1 MCSIFQLHPINFGDN
16 LIEICGKLF
25 TLTLQQFSFP
35 SLQFLIGVLHLPF
48 SANLQL
54 PRVHIEQILATDGVR
69 SSICDAALCTAV
81 VLCQANRPGE
91 RYTKPGFRDVRQ
103 KHLCT
108 LLTGAR
114 RKQLSHLVGSSKV
127 TAASTAHLQRW
138 ASPVLSWVLYS
149 HGSDPQLK
157 TSSRSGAKTMTG
169 TPSNW
174 SPRKWNP
181 SIVISFS
188 QAVHALRRSPLQTMP
203 AKKEWVT
210 TRSSKAS
217 RTWSTR
223 WRKELCFTALE
234 TFLCSFGRLFSGFF
248 SIA

>member
-1 MCSIFQLHPINFGDN
+1 MC
-16 LIEICGKLF
+16 
-25 TLTLQQFSFP
+25 
-35 SLQFLIGVLHLPF
+35 
-48 SANLQL
+48 
-54 PRVHIEQILATDGVR
+54 

-91 RYTKPGFRDVRQ
+91 RYMKSSFRDV

-114 RKQLSHLVGSSKV
+114 RKQLSHLVGSNKV
-127 TAASTAHLQRW
+127 TAASTVHLQRW
-138 ASPVLSWVLYS
+138 ACPSLSFVKAES

-181 SIVISFS
+181 SIVMSFS
-188 QAVHALRRSPLQTMP
+188 QAVHALRRSPLQRMP

-223 WRKELCFTALE
+223 LRKELCFTTLE
-234 TFLCSFGRLFSGFF
+234 IFLCSFGRLFSGFF